1 MRFRFGKIPCLFF
14 SKRHIEDARGA
25 VKAGLK
31 RICGR
36 GFARGEVAMRVLR
49 NRGGWAVCLGV
60 ILVLA
65 WASTAPAALRHV
77 RMDIPGGMT

>member
-1 MRFRFGKIPCLFF
+1 
-14 SKRHIEDARGA
+14 
-25 VKAGLK
+25 
-31 RICGR
+31 
-36 GFARGEVAMRVLR
+36 MRVLR